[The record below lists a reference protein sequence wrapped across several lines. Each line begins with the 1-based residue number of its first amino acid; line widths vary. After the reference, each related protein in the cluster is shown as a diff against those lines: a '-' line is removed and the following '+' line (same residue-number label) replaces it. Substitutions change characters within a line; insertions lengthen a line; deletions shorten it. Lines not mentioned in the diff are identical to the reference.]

1 LSCSLRTRLLA
12 SLLGGMMAA
21 VPPVDANA
29 ADEGSA
35 VTQGETPTVT
45 SAPSEPSAQAA
56 AQASVAALATT
67 SVEEL
72 VSIVRDSIVTI
83 RHTGRD
89 GNEQG
94 LGTGFVIDAGG
105 LIATNLH
112 VIGEARPIQVQLA
125 DGSQHQ
131 VTEIHASDRSGDL
144 AVIRIAKTGLDP
156 LRLAEPESLA
166 DGQEVVTI
174 GNPLGFER
182 SVVTGRVSGQRE
194 IDGIEMIQLAMPVE
208 PGNSGG
214 PVLDRQG
221 LVHGVISLKSL
232 VTPNLGFAV
241 GVDRLRTL
249 LDRPNP
255 VLMDRWLTIGALD
268 PLEWTPLGGARWRQ
282 RAGRISV
289 SAPGKGFGGRS
300 LCLAVEDPPED
311 GYEVAVWVQLE
322 DEAGAAGLAFEADG
336 GDRHYGFYP
345 SNGRLRLTRFSGPDV
360 LSWEVLKEQ
369 ASSAYRVGEWNYLC
383 VRRADTGIVC
393 LVNDEPVFEVEDAQ
407 LPAGRAGLVKFRD
420 TDAEFRGFALGSELP
435 EVMPSE
441 ETRGR
446 VATLTNNMASGSVL
460 NLPAEMIGSLA
471 AEGPQAV
478 LAVEQRASALA
489 REAEALRLVAAA
501 VHERQTLD
509 ALADAVAVPD
519 AEIDLFR
526 AALLI
531 ARLDNPEVDVEA
543 SCDELKQLAA
553 AVARR
558 VPDDADD
565 AATLAMLNTVLF
577 EELGFHGSRGDFY
590 NRSNSYINEVLD
602 DREGIPITLAVVYM
616 ELARELGVKVEGVSF
631 PGHFIVRTDGEDGEP
646 VWIDVF
652 EGGQWLTREDLAKR
666 IADQGMELA
675 ERHLA
680 AASSRQILAR
690 MLGNLE
696 GIASREQ
703 DAPAM
708 LRYLSGILT
717 VTPAATRDR
726 VLRMVTAER
735 LGRREMAL
743 ADARWLLDEAPEDI
757 DLAQVRQFIE
767 RVEARP

>member
-1 LSCSLRTRLLA
+1 
-12 SLLGGMMAA
+12 
-21 VPPVDANA
+21 
-29 ADEGSA
+29 
-35 VTQGETPTVT
+35 
-45 SAPSEPSAQAA
+45 
-56 AQASVAALATT
+56 
-67 SVEEL
+67 VEAL
-72 VSIVRDSIVTI
+72 VSATRDSIVTI

-94 LGTGFVIDAGG
+94 LGTGFVIDADG

-125 DGSQHQ
+125 DGSQYD
-131 VTEIHASDRSGDL
+131 VNEIHASDRSADL
-144 AVIRIAKTGLDP
+144 AVIRIARTQLIP
-156 LRLAEPESLA
+156 LELAKPASLA

-268 PLEWTPLGGARWRQ
+268 PDEWTPLGGARWRQ

-289 SAPGKGFGGRS
+289 SAPGAGFGGRS
-300 LCLAVEDPPED
+300 LCLAVADPPED
-311 GYEVAVWVQLE
+311 GYEVAVWVRLE
-322 DEAGAAGLAFEADG
+322 DEAGAAGLAFESDG

-345 SNGRLRLTRFSGPDV
+345 SNGRLRLTRFAGPDV
-360 LSWEVLKEQ
+360 LSWDVLREQ
-369 ASSAYRVGEWNYLC
+369 ASQAYRVGEWNYLC
-383 VRRADTGIVC
+383 VRRSDAGIVC
-393 LVNDEPVFEVEDAQ
+393 LVNDELVFELEDRQ
-407 LPAGRAGLVKFRD
+407 LPAGRVGLVKFRD
-420 TDAEFRGFALGSELP
+420 TDAEFRGFAFGRDLP
-435 EVMPSE
+435 EVMPSDA
-441 ETRGR
+441 TRAR
-446 VATLTNNMASGSVL
+446 VEALTEDVAAGPILELST
-460 NLPAEMIGSLA
+460 EMIGSLA
-471 AEGPQAV
+471 AEGPEAV

-489 REAEALRLVAAA
+489 REAEALRAVAAA

-509 ALADAVAVPD
+509 ALAEAVAVPD

-543 SCDELKQLAA
+543 SCEELKRLAA
-553 AVARR
+553 TVAKRL
-558 VPDDADD
+558 
-565 AATLAMLNTVLF
+565 AAESDNAAKLAMLETVLF

-590 NRSNSYINEVLD
+590 SRSNSYINEVLD

-616 ELARELGVKVEGVSF
+616 ELAGELGVEVQGVSF
-631 PGHFIVRTDGEDGEP
+631 PGHFIVRTEGDDSEP

-652 EGGQWLTREDLAKR
+652 EAGQRLSREDLAKR
-666 IADQGMELA
+666 LADQGMELA
-675 ERHLA
+675 ERHLTS
-680 AASSRQILAR
+680 ASSRQILAR

-717 VTPAATRDR
+717 ITPGAVRDR
-726 VLRMVTAER
+726 VLRMVTADR

-743 ADARWLLDEAPEDI
+743 ADARWLLEEAPEDI

-767 RVEARP
+767 RVETRP